1 MMIYI
6 SMRLICKRLKVS
18 KKIRINARSIRSLFF
33 FTRTQFGR
41 RMENG
46 ERMKDE
52 IIFDIKKIMT
62 IQKTQKVIPSKI
74 IRGEKMKR
82 EIFDTFHV
90 KLSDIIFLL
99 L

>member
-1 MMIYI
+1 MIYI

-18 KKIRINARSIRSLFF
+18 KKIRINARSIRSFF
-33 FTRTQFGR
+33 FFYENTIWT
-41 RMENG
+41 ENG

>member
-1 MMIYI
+1 
-6 SMRLICKRLKVS
+6 
-18 KKIRINARSIRSLFF
+18 
-33 FTRTQFGR
+33 
-41 RMENG
+41 MENG

>member
-1 MMIYI
+1 
-6 SMRLICKRLKVS
+6 
-18 KKIRINARSIRSLFF
+18 
-33 FTRTQFGR
+33 
-41 RMENG
+41 
-46 ERMKDE
+46 MKDE

-62 IQKTQKVIPSKI
+62 IQKTQKVILSKI

-82 EIFDTFHV
+82 EIFDIFHV